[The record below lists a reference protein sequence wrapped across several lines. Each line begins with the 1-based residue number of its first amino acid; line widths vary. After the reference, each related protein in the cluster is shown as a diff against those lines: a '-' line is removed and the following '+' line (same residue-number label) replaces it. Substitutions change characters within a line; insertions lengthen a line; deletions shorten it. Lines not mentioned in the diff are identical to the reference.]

1 MEKKNEKGYR
11 DSDSMIIHDYN
22 KFIKGVNI
30 SWVNIVTIQKNFY
43 INYWDKSEFKCNK
56 EPLV

>member
-1 MEKKNEKGYR
+1 MFNFGNVKRERKMHSMIWKKKNEKGYR

-30 SWVNIVTIQKNFY
+30 G
-43 INYWDKSEFKCNK
+43 
-56 EPLV
+56 